1 LNPPSTIYFSG
12 LNGLRAIAAVA
23 VLFSHTTLALKNFGL
38 DSYVFGQYADGSPK
52 ATLLAGYGVS
62 IFFSISGFL
71 ITFLLIKEKE
81 KRPIQIKK
89 FYIRRILRIWPL
101 YFVYL
106 TIVILTLLYFDV
118 EFYTSSIFYY
128 LFLGAN
134 VPFVIGTS
142 IELLAHYWSIGVEE
156 QFYLFWPNFI
166 KHSSKILKASI
177 ILAIFLIL
185 FKITIYLLSK
195 KFTSLEI
202 PFMLIQTSRFQ
213 CMIIGG
219 IGAVLY
225 SQRHIL
231 FLQFFNHK
239 IFQFLAWV
247 VIFLVTINQFHIIS
261 IIDNEIVSIVA
272 LILIIGQIE
281 KKNRLINLECTI
293 LDFLGKIS
301 FGIYIIH
308 PLIIFYLSQ
317 IIQFKNHDTIN
328 YILIYC
334 LTAVV
339 TIIIATISFKFFEKP
354 ILNLKRTFTVVNS
367 KSSMSD

>member
-1 LNPPSTIYFSG
+1 MNLSPTIYFSG
-12 LNGLRAIAAVA
+12 LNGLRAIAAIA

-38 DSYVFGQYADGSPK
+38 DSYVFGKYADGSPK

-62 IFFSISGFL
+62 IFFAISGFL
-71 ITFLLIKEKE
+71 ITYLLIKEKE
-81 KRPIQIKK
+81 KKPIQIKK

-106 TIVILTLLYFDV
+106 IIVILTLSYFNID
-118 EFYTSSIFYY
+118 FNSSSILYY
-128 LFLGAN
+128 IFLSAN
-134 VPFVIGTS
+134 IPFVLGTS
-142 IELLAHYWSIGVEE
+142 IELLAHYWSLGVEE

-166 KHSSKILKASI
+166 KHSSKILKSSI
-177 ILAIFLIL
+177 ILALFLLLLKVI
-185 FKITIYLLSK
+185 IYFLSK
-195 KFTSLEI
+195 KFAFLEI
-202 PFMLIQTSRFQ
+202 PFMLIQTTRFQ

-219 IGAVLY
+219 IGAILY
-225 SQRHIL
+225 SQKHQL

-239 IFQFLAWV
+239 ISQFIAWI
-247 VIFLVTINQFHIIS
+247 VILLVTINEFHVIS
-261 IIDNEIVSIVA
+261 IIDNEIVSVIA

-281 KKNRLINLECTI
+281 KKNRLINLEYSI

-301 FGIYIIH
+301 FGIYVIH
-308 PLIIFYLSQ
+308 PLIIFYLSR

-328 YILIYC
+328 YIYIYC
-334 LTAVV
+334 LTAII

-354 ILNLKRTFTVVNS
+354 ILNLKRTFAVIKS